1 MSDYGIDI
9 VETFGTS
16 DLEVVLFPEDLG
28 AAPVTLGYLPQRA
41 TEGEIAVFDFEE
53 ELYILSFADGRW
65 SEERSSEDVD
75 IELRFGSVWD
85 KFFEETA

>member
-28 AAPVTLGYLPQRA
+28 AAPVTLGTSPREPPKVRLQSS
-41 TEGEIAVFDFEE
+41 TSKK
-53 ELYILSFADGRW
+53 SFTSSALLMVAGLR
-65 SEERSSEDVD
+65 SEA
-75 IELRFGSVWD
+75 L
-85 KFFEETA
+85 KT